1 MSSITNP
8 ENYDLNKRILDSSE
22 DWCNFLASN
31 ERNDRIANSVLS
43 GLIVWVVAIISMI
56 VLDATGRTLTEFL
69 TRTDS
74 SGIMLGLIAI
84 ASVAVGAVAFLILD
98 RRESR
103 YAELRIEINKI
114 RVGRKEDPNALA
126 NLVAKMLDVLPEVK
140 KRKYDS
146 ALLYGVVSFFL
157 TAFIFPFSLLIAIGI
172 WLYFRYESTKDY
184 DREIRKFEN
193 WKAELR

>member
-8 ENYDLNKRILDSSE
+8 ENYDLNKRSLDSSE
-22 DWCNFLASN
+22 EWRNFLASN

-146 ALLYGVVSFFL
+146 ALLYGFVSFFL